1 MVLVSSLATMKKPI
15 YSKQASLS
23 ARSAVKQVARKRDSE
38 RLAAGVPVSQIQEEN
53 SALPESIFANA
64 KISNLAEAVGR

>member
-1 MVLVSSLATMKKPI
+1 MKKPI
-15 YSKQASLS
+15 YSKRASLS
-23 ARSAVKQVARKRDSE
+23 VRSAAKKVARRRDSK

-64 KISNLAEAVGR
+64 KISNLAESVGR